1 MLLSSRAVPSRRESG
16 VRCSQDGPSTKQTVR
31 TTFLKRSV
39 LVGAGETDHVPRRGC
54 EHGEG
59 GVRCS
64 KRLSNNAPT
73 LVCLFC
79 SQIETRHLSST
90 SPPPFN
96 MASEKVK
103 LRSSDDEM
111 FEVEK
116 DVAECVLP
124 PARLPHFGFG

>member
-1 MLLSSRAVPSRRESG
+1 
-16 VRCSQDGPSTKQTVR
+16 
-31 TTFLKRSV
+31 
-39 LVGAGETDHVPRRGC
+39 
-54 EHGEG
+54 
-59 GVRCS
+59 
-64 KRLSNNAPT
+64 
-73 LVCLFC
+73 
-79 SQIETRHLSST
+79 
-90 SPPPFN
+90 